1 MRCPTLELSFLTIL
15 VLLFSTVETRS
26 IRSSR
31 SWKASGGNEQFFNS
45 ENRQIDAAL
54 LEEKLE
60 PAKMSLAG
68 TMRIVGLVGEEF
80 EEVVQAWENLLPD
93 ILACYASLSGGEEQ
107 LILKK
112 RSSTWM
118 PSHCI
123 PCQLCLFV
131 GFDKVLSVFSVRR
144 CSGLIHP
151 QLATCAITSSTHMTR
166 G

>member
-1 MRCPTLELSFLTIL
+1 MLL
-15 VLLFSTVETRS
+15 LLFSTIETRS

-31 SWKASGGNEQFFNS
+31 SWNASGGNEKFFNS

-68 TMRIVGLVGEEF
+68 TMRIVGLVGEEL

-93 ILACYASLSGGEEQ
+93 ILACYASLSGGEKQ
-107 LILKK
+107 LILSK
-112 RSSTWM
+112 RFSTWM
-118 PSHCI
+118 ALPSHCI
-123 PCQLCLFV
+123 PCQLYLFV

>member
-1 MRCPTLELSFLTIL
+1 MQLSFLTML
-15 VLLFSTVETRS
+15 LLLFSTIETRS

-31 SWKASGGNEQFFNS
+31 SWNASGGNEKFFNS

-93 ILACYASLSGGEEQ
+93 ILACYASLSGGEKQ
-107 LILKK
+107 LIL
-112 RSSTWM
+112 
-118 PSHCI
+118 
-123 PCQLCLFV
+123 
-131 GFDKVLSVFSVRR
+131 
-144 CSGLIHP
+144 
-151 QLATCAITSSTHMTR
+151 
-166 G
+166 